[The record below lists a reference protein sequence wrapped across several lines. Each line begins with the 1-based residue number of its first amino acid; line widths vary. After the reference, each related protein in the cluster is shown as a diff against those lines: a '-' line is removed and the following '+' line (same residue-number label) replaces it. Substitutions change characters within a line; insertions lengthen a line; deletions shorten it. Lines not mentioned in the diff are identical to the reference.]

1 MSLRQGVIRLLRI
14 QDTLSL
20 CRVFCRTAVAHSS
33 PLRSPTWSSHP
44 SALGLR
50 MGSWANT
57 PATFARPMSS
67 ATAASFN
74 TTDRVQKLR
83 SLMQDPAYNVTA
95 FVIPSEDAHQS
106 EYVADC
112 DERRA
117 FISGFSGSAGLAV
130 VSLHTAALFTD
141 GRYFLQASQQLDS
154 NWTLMKSGLPDVPT
168 WQEYLVKVLFETGG
182 KHGQLYQHLG
192 TCQLTRRG
200 RIMTLIGIDPLVFTA
215 TDAKKLE
222 TELARVGSSLVPVPN
237 LIDQIW
243 DKRPPRP
250 AHPLMTLSI
259 TTTGRSHTEKIKQL
273 RRELEKRDVL
283 GCVVSGLDE
292 VAWLFNL
299 RGSDV
304 HCNPVFF
311 AYAIVTRDKV
321 LLYLQDK
328 AVSDEVRQHLG
339 HEIMIRPYD
348 SVFEDLKAMS
358 SMLTS
363 RKQKMLLGTRSN
375 LALAVAVG
383 QENTIETRS
392 PVTDAK
398 AVKNEAELNGI
409 RQCHLR
415 DAAAVINY
423 FAWLEDKLSK
433 GAQVDEADGADQLQ
447 RFRAEQVGFFGP
459 SFDTISSTGPNGAI
473 IHYKPEKPTAARI
486 NPDQVYLCDSGGQY
500 LDGTTDITRTLH
512 FNTPKE
518 HEKRCFTRVLQGHIA
533 IDSSIFPEGTSG
545 YILDAFSR
553 RALWSDGLD
562 FRHGTGHGVG
572 AFLNVHEGPH
582 GCGTRIGF
590 NEVPLVPGMTLT
602 NEPGYYED
610 GQFGIRIENVLL
622 VRNVQTK
629 HRFGGKA
636 YYGFEHVTFVPIQTK
651 MIERSLLSG
660 QEAEWLNRYHE
671 ECLEKVTP
679 FLKPGSPGHEWL
691 KREAVSV

>member
-1 MSLRQGVIRLLRI
+1 
-14 QDTLSL
+14 
-20 CRVFCRTAVAHSS
+20 
-33 PLRSPTWSSHP
+33 
-44 SALGLR
+44 
-50 MGSWANT
+50 
-57 PATFARPMSS
+57 
-67 ATAASFN
+67 
-74 TTDRVQKLR
+74 
-83 SLMQDPAYNVTA
+83 
-95 FVIPSEDAHQS
+95 
-106 EYVADC
+106 
-112 DERRA
+112 
-117 FISGFSGSAGLAV
+117 
-130 VSLHTAALFTD
+130 
-141 GRYFLQASQQLDS
+141 
-154 NWTLMKSGLPDVPT
+154 MKSGLPDVPT
-168 WQEYLVKVLFETGG
+168 WQEYLVKNLPTGS
-182 KHGQLYQHLG
+182 
-192 TCQLTRRG
+192 R
-200 RIMTLIGIDPLVFTA
+200 IGIDPLVFTA

-237 LIDQIW
+237 LIDEIW
-243 DKRPPRP
+243 DRRPPRP
-250 AHPLMTLSI
+250 AHQLMTLSI
-259 TTTGRSHTEKIKQL
+259 ATTGRSHTEKIQQL
-273 RRELEKRDVL
+273 RHELEKRDVL

-311 AYAIVTRDKV
+311 AYAVVTRDKV

-339 HEIMIRPYD
+339 KEIMIRPYD
-348 SVFEDLKAMS
+348 AVFEDLKAMS

-363 RKQKMLLGTRSN
+363 RKQKMLLGARSN
-375 LALAVAVG
+375 LALEVALG
-383 QENTIETRS
+383 RENTIEVRS

-433 GAQVDEADGADQLQ
+433 GAELDEADGADQLQ
-447 RFRAEQVGFFGP
+447 RFRAEQVGYFGP

-486 NPDQVYLCDSGGQY
+486 NPDHVYLCDSGGQY

-512 FNTPKE
+512 FNTPNE
-518 HEKRCFTRVLQGHIA
+518 HEKRCFTRVLQGHIT
-533 IDSSIFPEGTSG
+533 IDSSVFPEGTSG

-553 RALWSDGLD
+553 RALWTDGLD

-651 MIERSLLSG
+651 MIERSLLSRE
-660 QEAEWLNRYHE
+660 EAEWLNRYHE

-679 FLKPGSPGHEWL
+679 FLKPGSLGLEWL
-691 KREAVSV
+691 RREAVSI

>member
-1 MSLRQGVIRLLRI
+1 
-14 QDTLSL
+14 
-20 CRVFCRTAVAHSS
+20 
-33 PLRSPTWSSHP
+33 
-44 SALGLR
+44 
-50 MGSWANT
+50 
-57 PATFARPMSS
+57 MSS
-67 ATAASFN
+67 ATAASIN
-74 TTDRVQKLR
+74 TTDRVRKLR
-83 SLMQDPAYNVTA
+83 ALMQDPAYNVTA

-106 EYVADC
+106 EYVAEC

-117 FISGFSGSAGLAV
+117 FISGFNGSAGLAV
-130 VSLHTAALFTD
+130 VSLHSAALFTD

-168 WQEYLVKVLFETGG
+168 WQEYLVKNLPAGS
-182 KHGQLYQHLG
+182 
-192 TCQLTRRG
+192 R
-200 RIMTLIGIDPLVFTA
+200 IGIDPLVFTA

-237 LIDQIW
+237 LIDKIW

-250 AHPLMTLSI
+250 DHQLMTLSI
-259 TTTGRSHTEKIKQL
+259 ATTGRSHNEKIQQL
-273 RRELEKRDVL
+273 RRDLEKRNVL

-292 VAWLFNL
+292 IAWLFNL

-304 HCNPVFF
+304 HCNPV
-311 AYAIVTRDKV
+311 
-321 LLYLQDK
+321 
-328 AVSDEVRQHLG
+328 AVSDEVKQHLG
-339 HEIMIRPYD
+339 KDILIRPYE
-348 SVFEDLKAMS
+348 SVFADLRTMS
-358 SMLTS
+358 TLLTDK
-363 RKQKMLLGTRSN
+363 KQKMLLGTRSN
-375 LALAVAVG
+375 LALAVALG
-383 QENTIETRS
+383 KENTVEARS
-392 PVTDAK
+392 LVTDAK
-398 AVKNEAELNGI
+398 AVKNEAELKGI

-423 FAWLEDKLSK
+423 FAWLEDKLSR
-433 GAQVDEADGADQLQ
+433 GAEVDEADGADQLQ

-512 FNTPKE
+512 FRTPKD

-533 IDSSIFPEGTSG
+533 IDSAIFPEGTSG

-622 VRNVQTK
+622 VREVQTK

-651 MIERSLLSG
+651 MIERSLLSRD
-660 QEAEWLNRYHE
+660 EAEWLNRYHE

-679 FLKPGSPGHEWL
+679 FLKPESPGLEWL
-691 KREAVSV
+691 KREAVSI

>member
-1 MSLRQGVIRLLRI
+1 
-14 QDTLSL
+14 
-20 CRVFCRTAVAHSS
+20 
-33 PLRSPTWSSHP
+33 
-44 SALGLR
+44 
-50 MGSWANT
+50 
-57 PATFARPMSS
+57 MSS
-67 ATAASFN
+67 AAAASTN
-74 TTDRVQKLR
+74 TTDRIRQLR
-83 SLMQDPAYNVTA
+83 ALMQDPAYNVTA
-95 FVIPSEDAHQS
+95 FVVPSEDAHQS
-106 EYVADC
+106 EYVAEC

-117 FISGFSGSAGLAV
+117 FISGFNGSAGLAV
-130 VSLHTAALFTD
+130 ISLHSAALFTD

-168 WQEYLVKVLFETGG
+168 WQEYLVKNLPAGS
-182 KHGQLYQHLG
+182 
-192 TCQLTRRG
+192 R
-200 RIMTLIGIDPLVFTA
+200 IGIDPLVFTA
-215 TDAKKLE
+215 TDANKLE

-237 LIDQIW
+237 LIDKIW
-243 DKRPPRP
+243 DRRPPRP
-250 AHPLMTLSI
+250 ANQLMTLSI
-259 TTTGRSHTEKIKQL
+259 ATTGRSHTEKIQQL
-273 RRELEKRDVL
+273 RRDLEKRDDVL

-311 AYAIVTRDKV
+311 AYAIVTRENAH
-321 LLYLQDK
+321 LYLQDQ

-339 HEIMIRPYD
+339 KDVMVRPYELI
-348 SVFEDLKAMS
+348 FGDLKAMS
-358 SMLTS
+358 TTLT
-363 RKQKMLLGTRSN
+363 RKKQKMLLGTRSN
-375 LALAVAVG
+375 LALAVALG
-383 QENTIETRS
+383 QENTIEVRS

-398 AVKNEAELNGI
+398 AIKNEAELKGI

-433 GAQVDEADGADQLQ
+433 GAELDEADGADQLQ

-512 FNTPKE
+512 FKTPKE

-533 IDSSIFPEGTSG
+533 LDSAIFPEGTSG

-582 GCGTRIGF
+582 GCGTRIAF

-602 NEPGYYED
+602 NEPGYYEE

-622 VRNVQTK
+622 VRKVPTK

-651 MIERSLLSG
+651 MIERSLLSR
-660 QEAEWLNRYHE
+660 EEVEWLNRYHE

-679 FLKPGSPGHEWL
+679 FLKPGSLGMEWL
-691 KREAVSV
+691 KREAVSI

>member
-1 MSLRQGVIRLLRI
+1 MVR
-14 QDTLSL
+14 
-20 CRVFCRTAVAHSS
+20 
-33 PLRSPTWSSHP
+33 P
-44 SALGLR
+44 
-50 MGSWANT
+50 
-57 PATFARPMSS
+57 PATSARHISS
-67 ATAASFN
+67 ATAAFIN
-74 TTDRVQKLR
+74 ATDRVQKLR
-83 SLMQDPAYNVTA
+83 ALMQDPTCNVTA

-106 EYVADC
+106 EYVAEC

-117 FISGFSGSAGLAV
+117 FISGFTGSAGLAV

-168 WQEYLVKVLFETGG
+168 WQEYLVKNLPAGS
-182 KHGQLYQHLG
+182 
-192 TCQLTRRG
+192 R
-200 RIMTLIGIDPLVFTA
+200 IGIDPLVFTA
-215 TDAKKLE
+215 TDANKLE
-222 TELARVGSSLVPVPN
+222 MELAKVGSSLVPVPN
-237 LIDQIW
+237 LIDKIW
-243 DKRPPRP
+243 DKRPLRP
-250 AHPLMTLSI
+250 AHQLMTL
-259 TTTGRSHTEKIKQL
+259 TVATTGRSHSEKIQQL
-273 RRELEKRDVL
+273 RRDLEKRGVL

-311 AYAIVTRDKV
+311 AYAIVTREKV
-321 LLYLQDK
+321 LLYLQEK
-328 AVSDEVRQHLG
+328 AASDEVRQHLG
-339 HEIMIRPYD
+339 NDIIIRPYE
-348 SVFEDLKAMS
+348 SVFEDLKTMS
-358 SMLTS
+358 TMLAGK
-363 RKQKMLLGTRSN
+363 KQKMLLGARSN
-375 LALAVAVG
+375 LALAVALG
-383 QENTIETRS
+383 RENTLEARS
-392 PVTDAK
+392 PVIDAK
-398 AVKNEAELNGI
+398 AVKNEAELKGI

-415 DAAAVINY
+415 DAAAVVNY
-423 FAWLEDKLSK
+423 FAWLEDRLSK
-433 GAQVDEADGADQLQ
+433 GADVDEADGADQLQ
-447 RFRAEQVGFFGP
+447 RFRAEQAGFFGP
-459 SFDTISSTGPNGAI
+459 SFDAISSTGPNGAI

-512 FNTPKE
+512 FKTPKE

-533 IDSSIFPEGTSG
+533 IDSAIFPEGTSG

-590 NEVPLVPGMTLT
+590 NEIPLVPGMTLT

-622 VRNVQTK
+622 VRNVETR
-629 HRFGGKA
+629 HRFGDKA

-651 MIERSLLSG
+651 MIDRSLLSR
-660 QEAEWLNRYHE
+660 EEIEWLNRYHE

-679 FLKPGSPGHEWL
+679 YLEPGSLGLEWL
-691 KREAVSV
+691 RREAVSI